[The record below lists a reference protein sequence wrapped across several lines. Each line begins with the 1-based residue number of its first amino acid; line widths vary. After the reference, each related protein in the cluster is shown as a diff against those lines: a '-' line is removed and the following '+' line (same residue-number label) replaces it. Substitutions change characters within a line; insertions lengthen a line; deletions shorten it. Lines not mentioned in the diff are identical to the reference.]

1 MKKFISILTAL
12 TFAAALTVGSS
23 AALLGDVNKDGKVN
37 SMDALSIL
45 RYSVGLAVGDFKSFL
60 ADINGDG
67 AVNSA
72 DALTALRISVGIEE
86 SKNVDT
92 LLYDQEE
99 MLDFYNKAIDRTYE
113 KTKKLRCTLED
124 ECDIYIDNEGE
135 HFNEGPEEYEIDFVD
150 GKDEEGYTPYAYA
163 PASSLDLMMVSDIKF
178 QKNGDGYI
186 AEVYI
191 KPETVD
197 NFIMDKLY
205 YQYAG
210 GMPIIYQN
218 GDEFEYV
225 FCLTSYPGTYVKAE
239 IDKDGYVTSFYVD
252 VPYSTNSYI
261 EYYVDGECCHN
272 EIKEEGRRQHHIYIE
287 TV

>member
-23 AALLGDVNKDGKVN
+23 AALLGDVNKDEKVN

-45 RYSVGLAVGDFKSFL
+45 RYSVGLAVGDFKSYL

-150 GKDEEGYTPYAYA
+150 GKD
-163 PASSLDLMMVSDIKF
+163 
-178 QKNGDGYI
+178 
-186 AEVYI
+186 
-191 KPETVD
+191 
-197 NFIMDKLY
+197 
-205 YQYAG
+205 
-210 GMPIIYQN
+210 
-218 GDEFEYV
+218 
-225 FCLTSYPGTYVKAE
+225 
-239 IDKDGYVTSFYVD
+239 
-252 VPYSTNSYI
+252 
-261 EYYVDGECCHN
+261 
-272 EIKEEGRRQHHIYIE
+272 
-287 TV
+287 